1 MTSSGRAE
9 VVSEPI
15 LVTEEFETVDMNI
28 NIGPQ
33 HPATH
38 GVFRM
43 VLTLDGEVVKDL
55 DAYIG
60 YLHRG
65 AEKLS
70 ENLDYRGALGFQD
83 RTDYLAAMNCEWA
96 YVNTVEQLAGIE
108 VPERVEYLRLI
119 LAELNRILSHFMFMG
134 AFGTDVGFFATSFMW
149 AFRERERIQ
158 DLFESVCGD
167 RMMYNYYRVGGMAWD
182 PPETFVEDT
191 RWVLGQIDIGIGDIE
206 ELMKENE
213 IIIARCRDVGTLSA
227 EDAINFGV
235 TGPMLR
241 ASGVAFDLRVDEPY
255 SIYDRFEW
263 EIPVGEKGD
272 AYDRFL
278 VRLEEMKQSRS
289 IVAQALDQMPSDGP
303 IMAEN
308 LPKAIRPAPAEIYWR
323 QENPRGEYGIYMV
336 SDGTDQPWRMKV
348 RSPCFHN
355 LSSLRHQ
362 AVGQYLADAIVALG
376 SIDIVLGEVDR

>member
-1 MTSSGRAE
+1 MTSSGRTE
-9 VVSEPI
+9 VVSEPV

-191 RWVLGQIDIGIGDIE
+191 RWVLGQIDIGIRDIE

-289 IVAQALDQMPSDGP
+289 IVSQALDQMPSDGP

-362 AVGQYLADAIVALG
+362 SVGQYLADAIVALG